1 MLRYQENKKISLF
14 LPSLSGGGAE
24 RVFVNL
30 ANEFTNRG
38 LKVDLILAKKEGP
51 YLKDISEKVNIIDL
65 KARSVLFSLLPLA
78 KYLRKERPNILLS
91 SMEHANIISI
101 IASTLART
109 KARVIVRTANTISLS
124 IKQAKRGRALLSK
137 YGAFFLYRFASGII
151 ANSKGSADDLAKTLK
166 ISRDEITVLY
176 NPLAIKY
183 ITEKAREDVN
193 HKWLVNKQGIIILS
207 AGRLRKHKDFSTLIR
222 SFNVVLEKYK
232 EAKLVI
238 IGEGPDRKDFE
249 KLIKK
254 LNLEDTISLPGFV
267 QNPYAY
273 MSRADIFV
281 LSSKWEGLPNVLLE
295 AMACG
300 TPVVST
306 DCPSGPAEILQNGI
320 YGKLVPVGDYLALAE
335 AIKKTIENP
344 IDSQKLKER
353 ANDFSLEKI
362 ATDYL
367 TFFLNKFY
375 VWSCWRNF
383 L

>member
-101 IASTLART
+101 IASALART

-124 IKQAKRGRALLSK
+124 VKQAKRGRAIISK
-137 YGAFFLYRFASGII
+137 YGALILYRFADEII
-151 ANSKGSADDLAKTLK
+151 VNSKGSADDLAKTLK
-166 ISRDEITVLY
+166 ISRDKITVLY
-176 NPLAIKY
+176 NPLAVEY
-183 ITEKAREDVN
+183 ITESAKENID
-193 HKWLVNKQGIIILS
+193 HKWFVNKQGIIILS
-207 AGRLRKHKDFSTLIR
+207 AGRLLKHKDFSTLIR
-222 SFNVVLEKYK
+222 SFNVVREKYK
-232 EAKLVI
+232 QAKLVI
-238 IGEGPDRKDFE
+238 IGEGSDRKDIE
-249 KLIKK
+249 NLIKK
-254 LNLEDTISLPGFV
+254 LNLEDSVSLPGFV
-267 QNPYAY
+267 ENPYAY
-273 MSRADIFV
+273 MSRADVFV
-281 LSSKWEGLPNVLLE
+281 LPSQWEGLPNVLLE

-300 TPVVST
+300 TPVIST
-306 DCPSGPAEILQNGI
+306 DCPSGPKEILENGK
-320 YGKLVPVGDYLALAE
+320 YGKLVPVGDYLALAK
-335 AIKKTIENP
+335 AIEKTIESP
-344 IDSQKLKER
+344 IDSQKPKER
-353 ANDFSLEKI
+353 ADDFSLEKI

-367 TFFLNKFY
+367 TFFFK
-375 VWSCWRNF
+375 
-383 L
+383 